1 MNGTAFLVMAIAMVM
16 IWGGLVVSIVH
27 LMRHPDIAPEDV
39 KND

>member
-16 IWGGLVVSIVH
+16 IWGGLLVSIVH
-27 LMRHPDIAPEDV
+27 LMRHPDIALEDV